1 MMSKRSGFLFMVCTL
16 LCSMS
21 CSNNNQESGTDQ
33 TAMQDTVITQ
43 TLDTIVTFDPD
54 TYEESVQII
63 ANYDTVIVDR
73 KKE

>member
-1 MMSKRSGFLFMVCTL
+1 MLVCIFIF
-16 LCSMS
+16 SMS
-21 CSNNNQESGTDQ
+21 CSNNNQENGTDQ
-33 TAMQDTVITQ
+33 TVMQDTVITK

>member
-1 MMSKRSGFLFMVCTL
+1 MLVCIFIF
-16 LCSMS
+16 SMS
-21 CSNNNQESGTDQ
+21 CSNNNQESGTDP
-33 TAMQDTVITQ
+33 TAMKDTVITK

>member
-1 MMSKRSGFLFMVCTL
+1 MFKKSLVTMLVCIFIF
-16 LCSMS
+16 SMS
-21 CSNNNQESGTDQ
+21 CSNINQESGTDQ
-33 TAMQDTVITQ
+33 TAMQDTVITK